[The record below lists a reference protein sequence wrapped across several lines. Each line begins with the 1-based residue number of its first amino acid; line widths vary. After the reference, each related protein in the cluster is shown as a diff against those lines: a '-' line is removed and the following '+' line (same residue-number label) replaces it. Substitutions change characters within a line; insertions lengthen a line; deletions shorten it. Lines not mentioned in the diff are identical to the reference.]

1 MKNSQ
6 IRGLEFYIYRLIPIT
21 LVLAFVLGVTVWLF
35 QIKNIL
41 FIKTALI
48 TFLLSTLLMGI
59 WTFLGTIYRWKT
71 FKQAYKRIDL
81 ERYLGGFGSIIYVI
95 IGLLLSIFFIYL
107 IVFVL
112 NNDLS
117 QIENSFSIQK
127 K

>member
-1 MKNSQ
+1 MKNKP

-21 LVLAFVLGVTVWLF
+21 LVLAFVLGVTIWLF

-48 TFLLSTLLMGI
+48 IFLLSTLLMGI

-95 IGLLLSIFFIYL
+95 IGLLLSIFFMYL
-107 IVFVL
+107 IVFIL
-112 NNDLS
+112 NNDLT
-117 QIENSFSIQK
+117 QIEKNFSIQK